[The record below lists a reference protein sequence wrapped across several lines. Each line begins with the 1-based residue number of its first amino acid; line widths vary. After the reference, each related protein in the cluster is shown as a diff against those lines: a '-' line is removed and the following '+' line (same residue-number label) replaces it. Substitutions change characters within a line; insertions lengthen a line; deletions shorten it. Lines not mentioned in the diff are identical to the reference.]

1 MHSEI
6 GFVHSL
12 MYCMLHFKPT
22 RNARGSYSIIILA
35 LLSMAGVPIEATCLS
50 RKALP
55 TNLKKQIKI
64 FFQKVFLEKI
74 KYNSFK

>member
-35 LLSMAGVPIEATCLS
+35 LLSMAGVPIEATLAC
-50 RKALP
+50 
-55 TNLKKQIKI
+55 
-64 FFQKVFLEKI
+64 LEKL
-74 KYNSFK
+74 YQFKETNKEFFS